1 MRTVLEERFNPEKLT
16 PVIDHYYH
24 LAVNDVITDPLKNF
38 NMTSY
43 TNEIARGKRYLP
55 ASFFR
60 IANELTLGN
69 QQAPNVLTRKEQD
82 IIRRVALGQSSRQIA
97 NDMQLSQR
105 SVETYRYRIM
115 RKLRVTNSA
124 ALVDYAFRNRLLH
137 LHMSGLD

>member
-1 MRTVLEERFNPEKLT
+1 
-16 PVIDHYYH
+16 
-24 LAVNDVITDPLKNF
+24 
-38 NMTSY
+38 MTSY